1 MMNSPASGPS
11 PSGGGGPRVARWRGV
26 PSSANAPPSGFA
38 CHLPF
43 GGRIAA
49 AALLALAA
57 CGPSSEAPA
66 PPVEG
71 AAVREAI
78 NRETVAYADCVMG
91 AINSI
96 EIKDRLAPA
105 LADEAFAN
113 CRASRDVLLADVLK
127 FRRIGHPSEPEA
139 NSMVT
144 ARHSPPNPAAI
155 LPENVLA
162 ATTPPKP
169 ATKKVKNNL

>member
-1 MMNSPASGPS
+1 
-11 PSGGGGPRVARWRGV
+11 
-26 PSSANAPPSGFA
+26 
-38 CHLPF
+38 
-43 GGRIAA
+43 
-49 AALLALAA
+49 
-57 CGPSSEAPA
+57 
-66 PPVEG
+66 
-71 AAVREAI
+71 
-78 NRETVAYADCVMG
+78 MG

-96 EIKDRLAPA
+96 ESKDRLAPA

-144 ARHSPPNPAAI
+144 DRQSLLNLDAD

-162 ATTPPKP
+162 VP
-169 ATKKVKNNL
+169 TKRKLAEQKARKSVVSGTRVSVSVDLEGRRSSQKHTETETQ